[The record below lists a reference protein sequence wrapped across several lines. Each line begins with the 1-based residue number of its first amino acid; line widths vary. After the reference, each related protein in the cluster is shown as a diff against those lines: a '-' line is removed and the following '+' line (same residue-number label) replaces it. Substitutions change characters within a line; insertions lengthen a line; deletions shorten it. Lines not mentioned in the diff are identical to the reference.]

1 MCFWP
6 FVSNMSNSSY
16 RICVAVDLSFAYL
29 FWKTGCVFM
38 LRHLKNTR
46 TLQQDFP
53 INVLNDENL
62 AHISQENVE

>member
-1 MCFWP
+1 
-6 FVSNMSNSSY
+6 
-16 RICVAVDLSFAYL
+16 
-29 FWKTGCVFM
+29 M